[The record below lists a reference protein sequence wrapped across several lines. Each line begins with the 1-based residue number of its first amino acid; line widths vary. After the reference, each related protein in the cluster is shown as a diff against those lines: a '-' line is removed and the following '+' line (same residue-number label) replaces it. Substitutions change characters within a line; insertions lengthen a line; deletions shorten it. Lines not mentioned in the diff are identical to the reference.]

1 MEGAMRASVACSN
14 GFDFAGKDG
23 RHRGL
28 FPIPMPSGVSFPV
41 DGGRCSRSVVRRL
54 QSLVLILTSGC
65 GTLSG
70 PWTLCFVGMR
80 LRAILLEMVA
90 QPLASVLAWNVW
102 RMQLYRPENHPASQD
117 RKEALSE
124 LRSKL
129 GYHGESS
136 SLVPLD
142 INLISLPEPG
152 SMAARIEQILGR
164 GAESFIKR
172 LESKLSPESVVR
184 SRKAASSLKT
194 LYYDLILRV
203 QPRKY
208 AEFCR
213 KLHACGLIEFHQ
225 TVIEE
230 VGAFCVRKKNNR
242 QRLVIDSRLANMWF
256 EAPEPVQL
264 CTGSTFSRIEVGDQ
278 GEPVEVGGVDITDA
292 FYNIGLPPGLRKYFG
307 LKPVKAGNVGIART
321 VEGSVRPSDM
331 IYPVLRVVPMGWTH
345 ALWVCQRCHEM
356 VIDGIPRMVQGQR
369 ICDRKPP
376 QTCFRCGAFCA
387 HWVCGQLHCT
397 FTEAWHGFWAG
408 YRSWSSLA

>member
-1 MEGAMRASVACSN
+1 MRASVACSN

-54 QSLVLILTSGC
+54 QSRSHSDQWMRDIVWTVNTMFC
-65 GTLSG
+65 GDEAQG
-70 PWTLCFVGMR
+70 NFVGNGSTTLGQR
-80 LRAILLEMVA
+80 LCMERLKNAVA
-90 QPLASVLAWNVW
+90 QAGKP
-102 RMQLYRPENHPASQD
+102 PGITGP
-117 RKEALSE
+117 EALSE

-152 SMAARIEQILGR
+152 SMAAPIEQILGR

-184 SRKAASSLKT
+184 SRKAASSLKKP
-194 LYYDLILRV
+194 YYDLILRV

-230 VGAFCVRKKNNR
+230 VGAFCARKKNNR

-278 GEPVEVGGVDITDA
+278 GEPVEVGDVDITDA
-292 FYNIGLPPGLRKYFG
+292 FCNIGLPPGLRKYFG

-369 ICDRKPP
+369 VCDRKPP

-387 HWVCGQLHCT
+387 H
-397 FTEAWHGFWAG
+397 
-408 YRSWSSLA
+408 